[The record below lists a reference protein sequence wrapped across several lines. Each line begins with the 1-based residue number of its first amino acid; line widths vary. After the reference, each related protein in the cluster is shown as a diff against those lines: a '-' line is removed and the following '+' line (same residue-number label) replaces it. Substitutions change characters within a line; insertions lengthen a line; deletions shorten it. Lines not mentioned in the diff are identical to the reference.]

1 MVNTFAHRKLW
12 SIKWSLSKLNLGN
25 PRFALEA
32 GRLEQSLTAVSNVQ
46 FKTCINKIICLTWCN
61 GGAFVQV
68 NVEYLDYFSEKY
80 VLSEL
85 TDSHQLFFVP

>member
-1 MVNTFAHRKLW
+1 MY
-12 SIKWSLSKLNLGN
+12 
-25 PRFALEA
+25 
-32 GRLEQSLTAVSNVQ
+32 
-46 FKTCINKIICLTWCN
+46 NKIICLTWCN

-85 TDSHQLFFVP
+85 TDSNQLFFAP